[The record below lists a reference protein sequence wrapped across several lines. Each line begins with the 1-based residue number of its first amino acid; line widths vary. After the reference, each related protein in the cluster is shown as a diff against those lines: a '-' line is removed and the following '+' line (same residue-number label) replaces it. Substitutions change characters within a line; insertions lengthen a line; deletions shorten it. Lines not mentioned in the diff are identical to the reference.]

1 MENTIKT
8 EELTRLQNLITVIGS
23 VKDQIG
29 QAEVQKHILLHKF
42 DLLSQELAK
51 FKNELREAYGDVS
64 IDHNTGEF
72 TKIENNESNKK
83 D

>member
-1 MENTIKT
+1 MKNTIKT
-8 EELTRLQNLITVIGS
+8 EELTKLQNLITVIGS

-29 QAEVQKHILLHKF
+29 QTEVQKHIFLHKF

-72 TKIENNESNKK
+72 TKIEENESNTE